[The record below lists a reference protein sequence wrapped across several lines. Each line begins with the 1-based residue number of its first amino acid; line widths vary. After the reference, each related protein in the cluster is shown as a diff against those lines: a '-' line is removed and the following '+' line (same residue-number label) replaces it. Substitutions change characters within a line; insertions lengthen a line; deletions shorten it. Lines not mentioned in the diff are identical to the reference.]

1 MTDKQALKVAS
12 WIVDDE
18 LCHEETEYCN
28 KFCIECC
35 HEVQKILLKMAQE
48 MKDE

>member
-1 MTDKQALKVAS
+1 MTNKQALKIAS

-18 LCHEETEYCN
+18 LCPEETEYCH
-28 KFCIECC
+28 KSCIECC
-35 HEVQKILLKMAQE
+35 REVQRILLKMAQE